1 MFCRGLYILS
11 KYIEHYVY
19 ICYNRYVA
27 VSHLN
32 RYIMLLVCICYQQ
45 FNFAFF
51 HIISTQKGG
60 EEVKKIFS
68 YLKPYV
74 FRMIIGLIIKLTG
87 TIAELLLPWILS
99 YIIDDIIPLKSIKLI
114 SLWGGAMFLCSICAL
129 VFNIIANRMA
139 SLVSRNATERIRN
152 DLFSSMIYLSNRQMD
167 EVTMPSLIQRAT
179 SDTYNV
185 HQMLGMM
192 QRLGV
197 RAPIMLIG
205 GIAITLSLDPVL
217 TLAMVSV
224 MPFIVIVLVHAY
236 KTGIPKFTALQKK
249 SDSFVRIVREDI
261 SGIRVIKALSKTG
274 YEKSKFDRYN
284 LDVVDQ
290 EKSAGKTM
298 SILNPAMNLF
308 LNLGIVL
315 VVITGAYR
323 VNQGTTE
330 PGKIIAF
337 LTYVTL
343 IINALIFI
351 SRMFIIYS
359 KASASAKRINEILEM
374 EPEMRVIPMEK
385 VNSEYSIEFD
395 HVCFSYNKKGYDLQ
409 DISFKLK
416 KGETLGIIGA
426 TGSGKS
432 TIVQLLM
439 RFYDVDSGAIR
450 INGKDV
456 RSFERKELMQ
466 KFGVVFQNDFISA
479 DTIWENIRFG
489 REIEDDDIM
498 DAASYAKAL
507 NFIQDKPNGFRTV
520 LAIKGANL
528 SGGQKQ
534 RVLIARAL
542 AGNPEILILDDSSS
556 ALDYKTD
563 AALRKELRNNF
574 SDTCTIMIAQRVS
587 SIMYADHIM
596 VLDEGK
602 IVGYGTHEEL
612 KESCSIYR
620 EISQSQMGEE
630 YHEQ

>member
-1 MFCRGLYILS
+1 
-11 KYIEHYVY
+11 V
-19 ICYNRYVA
+19 
-27 VSHLN
+27 
-32 RYIMLLVCICYQQ
+32 LVYQQ
-45 FNFAFF
+45 FNFVYFLLNR
-51 HIISTQKGG
+51 IQEGG
-60 EEVKKIFS
+60 EKVKKIFS
-68 YLKPYV
+68 YLRPYV

-114 SLWGGAMFLCSICAL
+114 SIWGAVMFLCSVCAL
-129 VFNIIANRMA
+129 AFNIIANRMA

-167 EVTMPSLIQRAT
+167 QITMPSLIQRAT
-179 SDTYNV
+179 SDTYNI

-197 RAPIMLIG
+197 RAPILLIG
-205 GIAITLSLDPVL
+205 GISITLSLDPVL

-224 MPFIVIVLVHAY
+224 MPFIVFVLIYAY
-236 KTGIPKFTALQKK
+236 KNGIPKYTALQKK
-249 SDSFVRIVREDI
+249 ADSFVRIVREDI
-261 SGIRVIKALSKTG
+261 SGIRVIKALSKTE

-351 SRMFIIYS
+351 SRMFIVYS

-374 EPEMRVIPMEK
+374 EPEMKVIPMKEVK
-385 VNSEYSIEFD
+385 SNYVIEFD
-395 HVCFSYNKKGYDLQ
+395 HVYFSYNKKGYDLQ
-409 DISFKLK
+409 DISFGLK

-426 TGSGKS
+426 TGAGKS

-450 INGKDV
+450 INGRDV
-456 RSFERKELMQ
+456 RSYERKELMQ

-489 REIEDDDIM
+489 REIEDEDIM
-498 DAASYAKAL
+498 EAASYAKAL
-507 NFIQDKPNGFRTV
+507 NFIQDKPDGFQTV

-574 SDTCTIMIAQRVS
+574 SDICTIMIAQRVS

-612 KESCSIYR
+612 KENCSIYR

-630 YHEQ
+630 YYG